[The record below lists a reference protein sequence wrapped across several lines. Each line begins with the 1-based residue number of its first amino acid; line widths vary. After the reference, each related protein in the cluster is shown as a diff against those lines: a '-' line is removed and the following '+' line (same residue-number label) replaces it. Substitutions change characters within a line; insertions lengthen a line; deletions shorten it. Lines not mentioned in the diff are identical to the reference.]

1 MKVSKS
7 FYSTAI
13 PHREIPWTYLAT
25 FAIPG
30 EQAQWVLENGSPKQ
44 FKNAMEAELAGFR
57 VMMAKLNKTRDVQGF
72 LTKRHSTI
80 RTFHAPDERVRR
92 SEPTVESVFGRKK

>member
-13 PHREIPWTYLAT
+13 PHREVPWAYLAT

-30 EQAQWVLENGSPKQ
+30 ESAQWVLENGSPKQ
-44 FKNAMEAELAGFR
+44 FRSAMEAELAGFR

-72 LTKRHSTI
+72 LTKRHNTI
-80 RTFHAPDERVRR
+80 RTFHAPEDKHRV
-92 SEPTVESVFGRKK
+92 SEPTVESVFGKK